1 MANSYISCYVH
12 YIFST
17 KQWQRLITPEIRPRL
32 WAYLGGIA
40 RENKMKAVAVGGTD
54 DHVHVLLSLPATIHL
69 AKAAQLI
76 KGGSSLW
83 IHETFPNQRNF
94 AWQEGYGAFT
104 VSVSQLD
111 KTIAYINNQES
122 HHRKK
127 TFQEEYL
134 EFLKKHGVEY
144 DERYLWD

>member
-1 MANSYISCYVH
+1 MANSYISCHVH

-17 KQWQRLITPEIRPRL
+17 KQRRRLITPEIRLRL

-54 DHVHVLLSLPATIHL
+54 DHVHILLSLPATITL
-69 AKAAQLI
+69 AKAAQMI

-111 KTIAYINNQES
+111 KTIAYINNQET

-144 DERYLWD
+144 DNRHLWD

>member
-1 MANSYISCYVH
+1 MANSYVSCH
-12 YIFST
+12 MHLIFST
-17 KQWQRLITPEIRPRL
+17 KRREKMIAPEMRPRL

-40 RENKMKAVAVGGTD
+40 RENSMKAVAVGGVD
-54 DHVHVLLSLPATIHL
+54 DHVHLLLSLPSTVSV

-83 IHETFPNQRNF
+83 VHQTFPQLRDF
-94 AWQEGYGAFT
+94 AWQEGYGAFA
-104 VSVSQLD
+104 VSVSQID
-111 KTIAYINNQES
+111 RTVAYINNQEV
-122 HHRKK
+122 HHGRK

-134 EFLKKHGVEY
+134 EFLRKHGVAY